1 MNRSRTAVRSS
12 RTLAVSVTAALVVG
26 GALSAMLVATL
37 VATVT
42 ARPGDAQPSQ
52 RSTQDG
58 VYTLAQANQGKDVFA
73 GLCQS
78 CHTPTV
84 HAGPPFR
91 NKWFGHTLGE
101 LFGYLRREMPKANP
115 GTLSDEEYAAVTAYL
130 MRINGMPTGR
140 TPLAADSAALH
151 RITIDSVRVSAPAT
165 PTSGSRQ

>member
-1 MNRSRTAVRSS
+1 MQRSRTADRSP
-12 RTLAVSVTAALVVG
+12 RALVVASVAAALAALV
-26 GALSAMLVATL
+26 LLL
-37 VATVT
+37 
-42 ARPGDAQPSQ
+42 ARPGDARPVQPAQ

-58 VYTLAQANQGKDVFA
+58 VYTLAQANRGKDVFA

-101 LFGYLRREMPKANP
+101 LFGYMRREMPKANP
-115 GTLSDEEYAAVTAYL
+115 GSLSDEEYALLVAYL
-130 MRINGMPTGR
+130 MRINGMPTGQ

-151 RITIDSVRVSAPAT
+151 RIRIDSVPPTNAP
-165 PTSGSRQ
+165 SHSDHRR

>member
-1 MNRSRTAVRSS
+1 MQRSRTADRSP
-12 RTLAVSVTAALVVG
+12 RALVVASVAAALAALV
-26 GALSAMLVATL
+26 LLL
-37 VATVT
+37 
-42 ARPGDAQPSQ
+42 ARPGDARPAQPAQ

-58 VYTLAQANQGKDVFA
+58 VYTLAQANRGKDVFA

-101 LFGYLRREMPKANP
+101 LFGYMRREMPKANP
-115 GTLSDEEYAAVTAYL
+115 GSLSDEEYALLVAYL
-130 MRINGMPTGR
+130 MRINGMPTGQ

-151 RITIDSVRVSAPAT
+151 RIRIDSVPPTNAPSHSD
-165 PTSGSRQ
+165 PRR

>member
-1 MNRSRTAVRSS
+1 MLRSRVHVV
-12 RTLAVSVTAALVVG
+12 LSVALVGLAALAAVVV
-26 GALSAMLVATL
+26 LE
-37 VATVT
+37 
-42 ARPGDAQPSQ
+42 AQPAK
-52 RSTQDG
+52 RTTMDG
-58 VYTLAQANQGKDVFA
+58 VYTLAQANEGKDLFA

-91 NKWFGHTLGE
+91 NKWFGQTLGD
-101 LFGYLRREMPKANP
+101 LFSYMRREMPKADP

-151 RITIDSVRVSAPAT
+151 RIRIDSVNLAAPAT
-165 PTSGSRQ
+165 PTPGSRP

>member
-1 MNRSRTAVRSS
+1 MPRSRFHV
-12 RTLAVSVTAALVVG
+12 LLSVALVGLAAL
-26 GALSAMLVATL
+26 AAVAVL
-37 VATVT
+37 E
-42 ARPGDAQPSQ
+42 AQPAK
-52 RSTQDG
+52 RTTMDG
-58 VYTLAQANQGKDVFA
+58 VYTLAQANEGKDLFA

-91 NKWFGHTLGE
+91 NKWFGQTLGE
-101 LFGYLRREMPKANP
+101 LFGYIRREMPKADP

-151 RITIDSVRVSAPAT
+151 RIKIDSVPRSSAAPTT
-165 PTSGSRQ
+165 PDARR

>member
-1 MNRSRTAVRSS
+1 MHRFRTPVRSPRALVAAS
-12 RTLAVSVTAALVVG
+12 VAVTLAAL
-26 GALSAMLVATL
+26 ALLS
-37 VATVT
+37 
-42 ARPGDAQPSQ
+42 ARPGDAQPAQ

-58 VYTLAQANQGKDVFA
+58 VYTYAQANRGKDVFA

-101 LFGYLRREMPKANP
+101 LFGYMRREMPKANP
-115 GTLSDEEYAAVTAYL
+115 GSLTDEEYAELVAYL
-130 MRINGMPTGR
+130 MRINGMPTGS

-151 RITIDSVRVSAPAT
+151 RIRIDSVPPTKAPSHSD
-165 PTSGSRQ
+165 PRR